1 MKQFNRRDFL
11 KLFAA
16 TGAAVTVSTAL
27 QGCASIGK
35 ASERSSVKFD
45 HGVASGDPTSN
56 AILLWT
62 RAVPENSAEKQ
73 VTLGWELA
81 ADESFS
87 NIIRS
92 GTATT
97 SASRDY
103 TVKVDV
109 TQLSP
114 NQRYYYRFLGKN
126 SKSPSGKTQT
136 LPESGLRPL
145 KFAVFSCSNYPAGY
159 FNPYTEAAKDDSI
172 DAVIHLGDYIYEYGA
187 GGYATEGSQEI
198 GRGLPEN
205 NSTELFTLTDYRRRY
220 ALYRTDEGL
229 QALHAHAPFIAVWD
243 DHEISNDTWKNGAEN
258 HQEDEGNFIER
269 RAAAVQAYYE
279 WLPIRPPQ
287 GEANL
292 TIYRDFKF
300 GDLVDL
306 IMLDT
311 RIIGRDKQLNYDDYR
326 DAESGQFNTEKFQ
339 QDMSSDRSIMGK
351 KQLQWLVNKLN
362 NSSAR
367 WQVLGQQLLMGK
379 MNFPAAA
386 FAADDRSKVTPLL
399 LQIAELKKRLQ
410 NGEELTAQ
418 QQAMVTQ
425 VTPYNLDAW
434 DGYPIEREMLY
445 RAAQK
450 ANKQL
455 VVIAGDTHNAWH
467 SELRSSDGAHI
478 GVEFATSSVSSPGM
492 EAYLSLDTKTAE
504 QLARA
509 LPTLIEDLKYTNLH
523 QRGYMNLFASEDA
536 VEAEWVFV
544 DTIRSKDYRV
554 VNKHRVRY
562 TGS

>member
-1 MKQFNRRDFL
+1 
-11 KLFAA
+11 
-16 TGAAVTVSTAL
+16 
-27 QGCASIGK
+27 
-35 ASERSSVKFD
+35 
-45 HGVASGDPTSN
+45 
-56 AILLWT
+56 
-62 RAVPENSAEKQ
+62 
-73 VTLGWELA
+73 
-81 ADESFS
+81 
-87 NIIRS
+87 
-92 GTATT
+92 
-97 SASRDY
+97 
-103 TVKVDV
+103 
-109 TQLSP
+109 
-114 NQRYYYRFLGKN
+114 
-126 SKSPSGKTQT
+126 
-136 LPESGLRPL
+136 
-145 KFAVFSCSNYPAGY
+145 
-159 FNPYTEAAKDDSI
+159 
-172 DAVIHLGDYIYEYGA
+172 
-187 GGYATEGSQEI
+187 
-198 GRGLPEN
+198 
-205 NSTELFTLTDYRRRY
+205 
-220 ALYRTDEGL
+220 
-229 QALHAHAPFIAVWD
+229 VWD

-258 HQEDEGNFIER
+258 HQEDEGSFIER

-311 RIIGRDKQLNYDDYR
+311 RVIGRDKQLNYDDYR
-326 DAESGQFNTEKFQ
+326 DAESGQFNTQKFQ

-379 MNFPAAA
+379 MNFPSAA

-410 NGEELTAQ
+410 NGEELTPQ

-445 RAAQK
+445 RAAKK

-504 QLARA
+504 QLAKA

-554 VNKHRVRY
+554 VNKHRARY

>member
-1 MKQFNRRDFL
+1 
-11 KLFAA
+11 
-16 TGAAVTVSTAL
+16 
-27 QGCASIGK
+27 
-35 ASERSSVKFD
+35 
-45 HGVASGDPTSN
+45 
-56 AILLWT
+56 
-62 RAVPENSAEKQ
+62 
-73 VTLGWELA
+73 
-81 ADESFS
+81 
-87 NIIRS
+87 
-92 GTATT
+92 
-97 SASRDY
+97 
-103 TVKVDV
+103 
-109 TQLSP
+109 
-114 NQRYYYRFLGKN
+114 
-126 SKSPSGKTQT
+126 
-136 LPESGLRPL
+136 
-145 KFAVFSCSNYPAGY
+145 
-159 FNPYTEAAKDDSI
+159 
-172 DAVIHLGDYIYEYGA
+172 
-187 GGYATEGSQEI
+187 
-198 GRGLPEN
+198 
-205 NSTELFTLTDYRRRY
+205 
-220 ALYRTDEGL
+220 LYRTDEGL

-258 HQEDEGNFIER
+258 HQEDEGSFIER

-311 RIIGRDKQLNYDDYR
+311 RVIGRDKQLNYDDYR
-326 DAESGQFNTEKFQ
+326 DAESGQFNTQKFQ

-379 MNFPAAA
+379 MNFPSAA

-410 NGEELTAQ
+410 NGEELTPQ

-445 RAAQK
+445 RAAKK

-504 QLARA
+504 QLAKA

-554 VNKHRVRY
+554 VNKHRARY